1 MINYTQAFDNSRMAI
16 ARLRSLEQFT
26 EDDAINIFKKALGCN
41 GKQAKKAWK
50 KLKDKKK
57 GGVIDLGNGLFRL
70 RNEDEIDLENNKG
83 LTEIV
88 DVAAEATRV
97 IEESERKAEMARDR
111 LAELGE
117 TVEESD
123 ESEKSSDRQTFFK
136 VD

>member
-16 ARLRSLEQFT
+16 VRLRSLEQFT

-57 GGVIDLGNGLFRL
+57 GGVTDLGNGLFRL

-97 IEESERKAEMARDR
+97 IEESERKAEVARDR

-117 TVEESD
+117 TVEKSD
-123 ESEKSSDRQTFFK
+123 ESGD
-136 VD
+136 

>member
-16 ARLRSLEQFT
+16 VRLRSLEQFT

-97 IEESERKAEMARDR
+97 IEESERKAEVARDR

-117 TVEESD
+117 TVEKSD
-123 ESEKSSDRQTFFK
+123 ESEKSAE
-136 VD
+136 

>member
-88 DVAAEATRV
+88 GVAAEATRV

-117 TVEESD
+117 TVEES
-123 ESEKSSDRQTFFK
+123 EKSSD
-136 VD
+136 

>member
-97 IEESERKAEMARDR
+97 IEESERKAEVARDR

-117 TVEESD
+117 TVEKSD
-123 ESEKSSDRQTFFK
+123 ESEKSGD
-136 VD
+136 

>member
-88 DVAAEATRV
+88 GVAAEATRV
-97 IEESERKAEMARDR
+97 IEESERKAEVARDR

-117 TVEESD
+117 TVD
-123 ESEKSSDRQTFFK
+123 ESEKYSD
-136 VD
+136 

>member
-88 DVAAEATRV
+88 GVAAEATRV
-97 IEESERKAEMARDR
+97 IEESERKAEVARDR
-111 LAELGE
+111 LAEFGE
-117 TVEESD
+117 TVEKSD
-123 ESEKSSDRQTFFK
+123 ESEKSSD
-136 VD
+136 

>member
-117 TVEESD
+117 TVEES
-123 ESEKSSDRQTFFK
+123 ENSSD
-136 VD
+136 

>member
-16 ARLRSLEQFT
+16 VRLRSLEQFT
-26 EDDAINIFKKALGCN
+26 EDDAITIFKKALGCN

-97 IEESERKAEMARDR
+97 IEESERKAEVARDR

-117 TVEESD
+117 TVEKSD
-123 ESEKSSDRQTFFK
+123 ESEKSSD
-136 VD
+136 

>member
-41 GKQAKKAWK
+41 SKQAKKAWK

-88 DVAAEATRV
+88 GVAAEATRV
-97 IEESERKAEMARDR
+97 IEESERKAEVARDR

-117 TVEESD
+117 TVEK
-123 ESEKSSDRQTFFK
+123 SEKSSD
-136 VD
+136 

>member
-88 DVAAEATRV
+88 GVAAEATRV
-97 IEESERKAEMARDR
+97 IEESERKAEVARDR

-117 TVEESD
+117 TVEES
-123 ESEKSSDRQTFFK
+123 EKSSD
-136 VD
+136 

>member
-88 DVAAEATRV
+88 GVAAEATRV
-97 IEESERKAEMARDR
+97 IEESERKAEVARDR

-117 TVEESD
+117 TVEKSD
-123 ESEKSSDRQTFFK
+123 ESGKSSD
-136 VD
+136 

>member
-88 DVAAEATRV
+88 GVAAEATRV
-97 IEESERKAEMARDR
+97 IEESERKAEVARDR

-117 TVEESD
+117 TVEK
-123 ESEKSSDRQTFFK
+123 SEKSGD
-136 VD
+136 

>member
-16 ARLRSLEQFT
+16 VRLRSLEQFT

-70 RNEDEIDLENNKG
+70 RIEDEMDLENNKG

-97 IEESERKAEMARDR
+97 IEESERKAEVARDR
-111 LAELGE
+111 LAGLGE
-117 TVEESD
+117 TVEES
-123 ESEKSSDRQTFFK
+123 EKSSD
-136 VD
+136 

>member
-1 MINYTQAFDNSRMAI
+1 MINYAQAFDNSRMAI

-70 RNEDEIDLENNKG
+70 RNENEIDLENNKG
-83 LTEIV
+83 LTEVVGI
-88 DVAAEATRV
+88 AAEATRV
-97 IEESERKAEMARDR
+97 IEESERKAEVARDR

-117 TVEESD
+117 TVEEPEESEESE
-123 ESEKSSDRQTFFK
+123 ESEKSSD
-136 VD
+136 

>member
-88 DVAAEATRV
+88 GVAAEATRV
-97 IEESERKAEMARDR
+97 IEESERKAEVARDR

-117 TVEESD
+117 TVEKFD
-123 ESEKSSDRQTFFK
+123 ESEKSSD
-136 VD
+136 

>member
-88 DVAAEATRV
+88 DVAAEANRV
-97 IEESERKAEMARDR
+97 IEESERKAEVARDR

-117 TVEESD
+117 TVEES
-123 ESEKSSDRQTFFK
+123 EKSSD
-136 VD
+136 

>member
-88 DVAAEATRV
+88 GVAAEATRV
-97 IEESERKAEMARDR
+97 IEESERKAEIARDR

-117 TVEESD
+117 TVEKSD
-123 ESEKSSDRQTFFK
+123 ESEEPSD
-136 VD
+136 

>member
-16 ARLRSLEQFT
+16 ARIRSLEQFT

-88 DVAAEATRV
+88 GVAAEATRV
-97 IEESERKAEMARDR
+97 IEESERKAEVARDR

-117 TVEESD
+117 TVEES
-123 ESEKSSDRQTFFK
+123 EKSSD
-136 VD
+136 

>member
-97 IEESERKAEMARDR
+97 IEESERKADVARDR

-117 TVEESD
+117 TVETSE
-123 ESEKSSDRQTFFK
+123 ESEKSSD
-136 VD
+136 

>member
-57 GGVIDLGNGLFRL
+57 GGVIELGNGLFRL

-88 DVAAEATRV
+88 GVAAEATRV
-97 IEESERKAEMARDR
+97 IEESERKAEVARDR
-111 LAELGE
+111 LAEIGE
-117 TVEESD
+117 TVEKSD
-123 ESEKSSDRQTFFK
+123 ESEKSSD
-136 VD
+136 

>member
-16 ARLRSLEQFT
+16 VRLRSLEQFT

-57 GGVIDLGNGLFRL
+57 SGVIDLGNGLFRL

-97 IEESERKAEMARDR
+97 IEESERKADVARDR

-117 TVEESD
+117 TVEES
-123 ESEKSSDRQTFFK
+123 EKSSD
-136 VD
+136 

>member
-16 ARLRSLEQFT
+16 VRLRSLEQFT

-88 DVAAEATRV
+88 GVAAEATRV
-97 IEESERKAEMARDR
+97 IEESERKAEVARDR

-117 TVEESD
+117 TVEKSD
-123 ESEKSSDRQTFFK
+123 ESGD
-136 VD
+136 

>member
-16 ARLRSLEQFT
+16 VRLRSLEQFT

-57 GGVIDLGNGLFRL
+57 GGVIELGNGLFRL

-88 DVAAEATRV
+88 GVAAEATRV
-97 IEESERKAEMARDR
+97 IEESERKAEVARDR
-111 LAELGE
+111 LAEIGE
-117 TVEESD
+117 TVEKSD
-123 ESEKSSDRQTFFK
+123 ESEKSSD
-136 VD
+136 

>member
-16 ARLRSLEQFT
+16 VRLRSLEQFT

-88 DVAAEATRV
+88 GVAAEATRV
-97 IEESERKAEMARDR
+97 IEESERKAEVARDR

-117 TVEESD
+117 TVEKSD
-123 ESEKSSDRQTFFK
+123 ESEKSSG
-136 VD
+136 

>member
-70 RNEDEIDLENNKG
+70 RNEDEIDLEKNKG

-88 DVAAEATRV
+88 GVAAEATRV
-97 IEESERKAEMARDR
+97 IEESERKAEVARDR

-117 TVEESD
+117 TVEKSG
-123 ESEKSSDRQTFFK
+123 KSSD
-136 VD
+136 

>member
-88 DVAAEATRV
+88 GVAAEATRV
-97 IEESERKAEMARDR
+97 IEESERKAEVARDR

-117 TVEESD
+117 TVEES
-123 ESEKSSDRQTFFK
+123 EKSEESSD
-136 VD
+136 

>member
-26 EDDAINIFKKALGCN
+26 EDDVINIFKKALGCN

-97 IEESERKAEMARDR
+97 IEESERKAEVARDR

-117 TVEESD
+117 TVEKSD
-123 ESEKSSDRQTFFK
+123 ESGD
-136 VD
+136 

>member
-88 DVAAEATRV
+88 GVAAEATRV
-97 IEESERKAEMARDR
+97 IEESERKAEVARDR

-123 ESEKSSDRQTFFK
+123 ESGKSSD
-136 VD
+136 

>member
-88 DVAAEATRV
+88 GVAAEATRV
-97 IEESERKAEMARDR
+97 IEESERKAELARDR

-117 TVEESD
+117 TVEKSD
-123 ESEKSSDRQTFFK
+123 ESEKSSD
-136 VD
+136 

>member
-88 DVAAEATRV
+88 GVAAEATRV
-97 IEESERKAEMARDR
+97 IEESERKAEVARDR

-117 TVEESD
+117 TVEKSD
-123 ESEKSSDRQTFFK
+123 ESGD
-136 VD
+136 

>member
-88 DVAAEATRV
+88 GVAAEATRV
-97 IEESERKAEMARDR
+97 IEESGRKAEVARDR

-117 TVEESD
+117 TVEKSD
-123 ESEKSSDRQTFFK
+123 ESEKPSD
-136 VD
+136 

>member
-16 ARLRSLEQFT
+16 VRLRSLEQFT

-57 GGVIDLGNGLFRL
+57 GGVIDTGNGLFRL

-97 IEESERKAEMARDR
+97 IEESERKAEVARDR

-117 TVEESD
+117 TVEES
-123 ESEKSSDRQTFFK
+123 EKSSD
-136 VD
+136 

>member
-16 ARLRSLEQFT
+16 VRLRSLEQFT

-70 RNEDEIDLENNKG
+70 RNEGEIDLENNKG

-97 IEESERKAEMARDR
+97 IEESERKAEVARDR

-123 ESEKSSDRQTFFK
+123 ESEKSSD
-136 VD
+136 

>member
-70 RNEDEIDLENNKG
+70 RNEDEIDLENNKC

-97 IEESERKAEMARDR
+97 IEESERKAEVARDR

-117 TVEESD
+117 TVEKSD
-123 ESEKSSDRQTFFK
+123 ESEESSD
-136 VD
+136 

>member
-88 DVAAEATRV
+88 GVAAEATRV
-97 IEESERKAEMARDR
+97 IEESERKAEVARDR

-117 TVEESD
+117 TVEKSD
-123 ESEKSSDRQTFFK
+123 ESDEKSSD
-136 VD
+136 

>member
-97 IEESERKAEMARDR
+97 IEESERKAEIARDR

-117 TVEESD
+117 TVEKSE
-123 ESEKSSDRQTFFK
+123 ESENSSD
-136 VD
+136 

>member
-88 DVAAEATRV
+88 GVAAEATRV
-97 IEESERKAEMARDR
+97 IEESERKAEVARDR

-117 TVEESD
+117 TVEKSD
-123 ESEKSSDRQTFFK
+123 ESEKSSD
-136 VD
+136 

>member
-1 MINYTQAFDNSRMAI
+1 MINYNQAFDNSRMAI
-16 ARLRSLEQFT
+16 VRLRSLEQFT

-88 DVAAEATRV
+88 GVAAEATRV
-97 IEESERKAEMARDR
+97 IEESERKAEVARDR

-117 TVEESD
+117 TVEES
-123 ESEKSSDRQTFFK
+123 EKSSD
-136 VD
+136 